1 MADPVAG
8 VYTVQVSKQGV
19 GQLSRMRC
27 VARDVQRHGMQFV
40 PVAADEVLPGA
51 FVPRGAAASQN
62 EFFQTQST
70 AEIGGFI
77 RRSQREILTLN
88 IAQDRRKWRATHP
101 KTPSPAAL
109 GGGNPLLVPRG
120 GWGGCGHAF

>member
-1 MADPVAG
+1 MADSVAG

-77 RRSQREILTLN
+77 RRSQREVLALN
-88 IAQDRRKWRATHP
+88 VAQDCHKLLAVQTIRGSAAAFVERKR
-101 KTPSPAAL
+101 
-109 GGGNPLLVPRG
+109 LLVSQG
-120 GWGGCGHAF
+120 GL